1 MINFNTQP
9 LSQHVKNANIFN
21 NVGLYGIMVAGF
33 MNKPVKQNDIVFSY
47 KPSNIYGSLTSI

>member
-33 MNKPVKQNDIVFSY
+33 IKYTKSPDFLTKLNKKMKEN
-47 KPSNIYGSLTSI
+47 